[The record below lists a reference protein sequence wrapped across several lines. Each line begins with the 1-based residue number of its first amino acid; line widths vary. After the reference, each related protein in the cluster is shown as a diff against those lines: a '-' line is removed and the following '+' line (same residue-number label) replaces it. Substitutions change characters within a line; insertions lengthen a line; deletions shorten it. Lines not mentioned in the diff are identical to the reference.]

1 MRVTNFKSFQE
12 STPRE
17 WQLIGKA
24 HRKERKLVV
33 SRIVEQL
40 KLLAESDGGFPVN
53 RLEHS
58 LQTATR
64 AYRAGENDEYIAVAL
79 LHDIGDV
86 LSPDNHGEVVAAML
100 KPYISEENYFLLKH
114 HTDFQGYYYY
124 HHIGKDRNVR
134 DQYADSAHYAH
145 TEKFC
150 RLYDSQSF
158 DAEYKS
164 EPLEFFIP
172 YIDKLL
178 NKK

>member
-12 STPRE
+12 TTARE

-24 HRKERKLVV
+24 HRKERKHLVN
-33 SRIVEQL
+33 RIVQQL
-40 KLLAESDGGFPVN
+40 KLLEDTDGGFPVTI
-53 RLEHS
+53 LEHC

-64 AYRAGENDEYIAVAL
+64 AYRAGEDDEYIAVAL
-79 LHDIGDV
+79 LHDIGDAV
-86 LSPDNHGEVVAAML
+86 SPENHGEVVAAML
-100 KPYISEENYFLLKH
+100 KPYISEANYFLLKN

-124 HHIGKDRNVR
+124 HYIGKDRNAR
-134 DQYADSAHYAH
+134 DQYTDSPHYEH

-158 DAEYKS
+158 DATYKS

-172 YIDKLL
+172 YIEKLL
-178 NKK
+178 SKN